1 MISRGLLVA
10 ALTISNVAFAEQA
23 GLPPIPAPLAST
35 QTAANQQTDIQAAI
49 ATAPDQLAA
58 NSGKTIEEQADAYI
72 EANGFAAREQRG
84 EISVLRG
91 FSIVDVPSTSPQWV
105 AQRSLA
111 YDAALLDA
119 QADYVLKR
127 SAQITASITSDLLQ
141 AADRDPPP
149 FKTTDN
155 DTSKAG
161 ELIRKLMALG
171 GAELDKALRELNINP
186 ADYEKAAQPQRYV
199 QMHAALTQKI
209 TTTAFGQLVGL
220 MPVQTFEKPL
230 GSGVYK
236 VGVVAVISPRMKDFA
251 QRVLT
256 ERGNFA
262 PDLGHA
268 GKLADIVAD
277 KSSLVRDFG
286 VRWRYDEAG
295 LPVIVSFSQWSS
307 EYRGQDPML
316 GERYKDIAFKQAEQ
330 RADAQIAD
338 FLKGSVNVQNT
349 TEVSRE
355 LTEAA
360 DRMPDGYIAQQ
371 AAVAK
376 LLNGYQSSIRR
387 RSEVSIT
394 GLSTLSRWTAKHPET
409 EQTIIGVVRIWS
421 AAGER
426 STRALTDGRT
436 SAPPAAGATLPASG
450 PGAGQSGRKLIDA
463 TDF

>member
-1 MISRGLLVA
+1 MIARGLLVA
-10 ALTISNVAFAEQA
+10 ALTISGTAFAQQS
-23 GLPPIPAPLAST
+23 GLPPIPDPPSEAQSAAMQRAS
-35 QTAANQQTDIQAAI
+35 ADIQAAI
-49 ATAPDQLAA
+49 ATAPDQRAT
-58 NSGKTIEEQADAYI
+58 NPGMTIEEQADAYI
-72 EANGFAAREQRG
+72 EANGFAARERRG

-91 FSIVDVPSTSPQWV
+91 FSTVDVPSTNPQWV

-119 QADYVLKR
+119 QAEYVLKQ
-127 SAQITASITSDLLQ
+127 SAQITASIASDLLK
-141 AADRDPPP
+141 AGDRDPPP
-149 FKTTDN
+149 FKATDN

-171 GAELDKALRELNINP
+171 GGELDKALRELNINP
-186 ADYEKAAQPQRYV
+186 ADYEKAAQPQRFV
-199 QMHAALTQKI
+199 QMRAALTQKI

-230 GSGVYK
+230 GSDIYK
-236 VGVVAVISPRMKDFA
+236 VGVVAVVSPRMKDFA

-262 PDLGHA
+262 PDPDHA
-268 GKLADIVAD
+268 GKLSEIVAD
-277 KSSLVRDFG
+277 QSRLVRDFG

-307 EYRGQDPML
+307 DYRGQDPVM
-316 GERYKDIAFKQAEQ
+316 GERYKDIAYKQAEQ

-338 FLKGSVNVQNT
+338 FLKGSVNVRNT

-371 AAVAK
+371 ASVAK

-387 RSEVSIT
+387 QSQVSIT

-409 EQTIIGVVRIWS
+409 GQTIIGVVRIWS
-421 AAGER
+421 AASER
-426 STRALTDGRT
+426 STRGLTDGRAPSITGT
-436 SAPPAAGATLPASG
+436 SPPATG